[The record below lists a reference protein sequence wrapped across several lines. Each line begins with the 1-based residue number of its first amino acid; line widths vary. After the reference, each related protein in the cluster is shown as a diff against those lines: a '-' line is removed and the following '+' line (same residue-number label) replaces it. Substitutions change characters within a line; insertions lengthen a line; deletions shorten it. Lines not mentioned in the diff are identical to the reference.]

1 MVVLINYLHVMTILP
16 SSILVD
22 EIYVAPLQKDFTS
35 WFKSKFLSK
44 NLDHNSKG
52 GKSVEKSDDMNS
64 VDQYLVQTYAP
75 FVTRRSSYL
84 IGLPIILVRPCVKHS

>member
-1 MVVLINYLHVMTILP
+1 MTILP

-44 NLDHNSKG
+44 NLDDKDEG
-52 GKSVEKSDDMNS
+52 GKSEEKSNDMNS
-64 VDQYLVQTYAP
+64 LDRYLVQTYAP

-84 IGLPIILVRPCVKHS
+84 IGLPIIMVRPYVKYSLF